1 MDVEQYDPD
10 PDKRPWVYSCDGR
23 KVHRFENGEP
33 DYTREY
39 KEENNKDKKEEPYYP
54 YYVDLP

>member
-1 MDVEQYDPD
+1 MDVEQFDPD

-23 KVHRFENGEP
+23 RVHRLENGEP

-39 KEENNKDKKEEPYYP
+39 KKEDIVSSEEQ
-54 YYVDLP
+54 